1 MEENGKGKREGKMN
15 VKRKSTE
22 IPLY

>member
-22 IPLY
+22 IPLC